1 MSDDLVDTREMY
13 LKAIYELEEEG
24 IVPLRAR
31 LVERLDQSKPTV
43 SETVGRLERDGFLVV
58 DRDRVLRLTPEG
70 RALATSVM
78 RKHRLAERLLLDV
91 IQMPWEHVH
100 IEACRWEHVM
110 SEELEQYISK
120 MVSGVK
126 DPFGNPIL
134 PEGATGPGSSCA
146 EVAGLVS
153 VEEFV
158 ARNSGGEILIAR
170 IGEVL
175 QTDPDV
181 LLNLREAGLL
191 PGARAR
197 LEVHDAVVKAV
208 SDSGSMELSEWVQKH
223 LQVQRV

>member
-1 MSDDLVDTREMY
+1 MFLCAPGSWSAWISPSLPCR
-13 LKAIYELEEEG
+13 
-24 IVPLRAR
+24 
-31 LVERLDQSKPTV
+31 KPSAAW
-43 SETVGRLERDGFLVV
+43 SETGSSSSTAIAFC
-58 DRDRVLRLTPEG
+58 
-70 RALATSVM
+70 
-78 RKHRLAERLLLDV
+78 AERLLLDV

-126 DPFGNPIL
+126 DPFGNPIP

-158 ARNSGGEILIAR
+158 ARNSGGEILVAR